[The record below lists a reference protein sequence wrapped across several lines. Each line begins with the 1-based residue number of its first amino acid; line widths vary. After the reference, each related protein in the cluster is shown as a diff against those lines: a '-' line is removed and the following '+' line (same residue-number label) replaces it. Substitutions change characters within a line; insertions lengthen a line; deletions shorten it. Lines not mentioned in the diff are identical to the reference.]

1 MAVIVNGDG
10 ILTGISSLATALT
23 DLTSG
28 RGTVTGVATVGTLQL
43 GTGVSMSSPRSQQ
56 AAIFTNNTEFF
67 TVDDAGRVGVGTVTP
82 NSDAHPQNVGKIN
95 VGFITARSI
104 AGDIDANTMVVAGI
118 STFVGNLNIADSIIH
133 IGDTDTKIRFSG
145 ADTISF
151 DTGGTTRVNITSSG
165 NLQMPNDNDYLQI
178 GAGQDL
184 ALVHNGS
191 SSFITNTT
199 GFLEIQSDG
208 ITFEAA
214 NGTERVRIDTSGRL
228 RIASTAE
235 TADAAFDDLIIGNH
249 SGNRGISILSGAT
262 NQGALGFGKSGTVAD
277 GYVAYN
283 HNSTATDSSMI
294 LKSQGKIQ
302 FNAGSSEKLRIS
314 DRGDLYLNE
323 SSSISSPYST
333 FNTFSIGN
341 NLILSGYTG
350 GNGGFAGMQQNAYV
364 NSSGS
369 WTKLY
374 DDYAFSIGGDDG
386 AIFFRT
392 AGTGTGSIT
401 WSTPFKITNG
411 GVVMI
416 GGDTANSG
424 DIDYSNTKLTIK
436 QSGGGIEDGI
446 YIERTGER
454 RGYYI
459 YVGGALGQNDAL
471 GIVSQQLGGDTAVL
485 SIDRGG
491 DIVVGAGNIKMNTS
505 GKGIDFSTGA
515 GGNST
520 SNLLDEYE
528 EGTFS
533 GTASATGY
541 SGGSAIALLDEQ
553 YTKIG
558 RTVHFNCRLQVA
570 SNLSDG
576 DLSLSG
582 LPFSASQD
590 SVVDFSWQ
598 DAAGFNGGQGKISGT
613 TCVRFNG
620 NFPTHS
626 SGTANIIFSGTY
638 ITAA

>member
-28 RGTVTGVATVGTLQL
+28 RGTGTGVATVGTLQL
-43 GTGVSMSSPRSQQ
+43 GTGVSMSSPRSQN

-133 IGDTDTKIRFSG
+133 TGDTNTNIRFPG
-145 ADTISF
+145 ADTIAF
-151 DTGGTTRVNITSSG
+151 DTGGTTRVNITSAG

-228 RIASTAE
+228 RIASTVE

-262 NQGALGFGKSGTVAD
+262 NQGALGFAKSGTLAD
-277 GYVAYN
+277 GYIAYN

-314 DRGDLYLNE
+314 DRGDLYINE
-323 SSSISSPYST
+323 SSSLSSP
-333 FNTFSIGN
+333 
-341 NLILSGYTG
+341 
-350 GNGGFAGMQQNAYV
+350 
-364 NSSGS
+364 
-369 WTKLY
+369 
-374 DDYAFSIGGDDG
+374 
-386 AIFFRT
+386 
-392 AGTGTGSIT
+392 
-401 WSTPFKITNG
+401 
-411 GVVMI
+411 
-416 GGDTANSG
+416 
-424 DIDYSNTKLTIK
+424 
-436 QSGGGIEDGI
+436 
-446 YIERTGER
+446 
-454 RGYYI
+454 
-459 YVGGALGQNDAL
+459 
-471 GIVSQQLGGDTAVL
+471 
-485 SIDRGG
+485 
-491 DIVVGAGNIKMNTS
+491 
-505 GKGIDFSTGA
+505 
-515 GGNST
+515 
-520 SNLLDEYE
+520 
-528 EGTFS
+528 
-533 GTASATGY
+533 
-541 SGGSAIALLDEQ
+541 
-553 YTKIG
+553 
-558 RTVHFNCRLQVA
+558 
-570 SNLSDG
+570 
-576 DLSLSG
+576 
-582 LPFSASQD
+582 
-590 SVVDFSWQ
+590 
-598 DAAGFNGGQGKISGT
+598 
-613 TCVRFNG
+613 
-620 NFPTHS
+620 
-626 SGTANIIFSGTY
+626 
-638 ITAA
+638 